1 MKKLVFI
8 LLILSSVAFKLVYD
22 FFPVKYYSDVV
33 EVAKEQK
40 IDPIII
46 LAMIRVESNFR
57 EKIVSPKG
65 AVGLMQVMPKTAEW
79 ILEKNGLVPENY
91 DLYNARDNIIIG
103 TLYYKYL
110 SKKFDGN
117 LEKIMAAYNGGS
129 VRVRNN
135 TWRNVTETSNY
146 VKRIDWAIK
155 AYEYKLPIY
164 LKIKEFL

>member
-1 MKKLVFI
+1 
-8 LLILSSVAFKLVYD
+8 
-22 FFPVKYYSDVV
+22 
-33 EVAKEQK
+33 
-40 IDPIII
+40 
-46 LAMIRVESNFR
+46 
-57 EKIVSPKG
+57 
-65 AVGLMQVMPKTAEW
+65 MQVMPKTAEW
-79 ILEKNGLVPENY
+79 ILEKNGLVPKNY

-146 VKRIDWAIK
+146 VKRIDWAMK

-164 LKIKEFL
+164 LKIKEFLWILFQVLHQEQVLKIRLTILFYKFSVFHFRN

>member
-1 MKKLVFI
+1 
-8 LLILSSVAFKLVYD
+8 
-22 FFPVKYYSDVV
+22 
-33 EVAKEQK
+33 
-40 IDPIII
+40 
-46 LAMIRVESNFR
+46 
-57 EKIVSPKG
+57 
-65 AVGLMQVMPKTAEW
+65 VGLMQVMPKTAEW
-79 ILEKNGLVPENY
+79 ILEKNGLVPKNY

-146 VKRIDWAIK
+146 VKRIDWAMK